1 MAKNKFSKSSI
12 RTWRRSINYV
22 KKRSGSNTIH
32 EKVALECLDEIERKA
47 KHIEELTKERD
58 YLDGRCAEFED
69 FSRDFIELE
78 YDNVLRER
86 LEKILYNESEE
97 E

>member
-32 EKVALECLDEIERKA
+32 ENGGARML
-47 KHIEELTKERD
+47 
-58 YLDGRCAEFED
+58 
-69 FSRDFIELE
+69 
-78 YDNVLRER
+78 
-86 LEKILYNESEE
+86 
-97 E
+97 